1 VTRKESSST
10 HVVSEDKGS
19 SLCLG
24 QSSDSHGCLGHDDGV
39 GVIEQIE
46 HSREDVGSLELSGSV

>member
-1 VTRKESSST
+1 
-10 HVVSEDKGS
+10 VVSEDKGS